1 MACRLRGPGMEP
13 ERKPL
18 EKPDPRLKPVEP
30 EMEKGLDPDKSSRTP
45 DTEPPK
51 EKRKD
56 DL

>member
-1 MACRLRGPGMEP
+1 MEA

-18 EKPDPRLKPVEP
+18 ERPEPKLKPVEP
-30 EMEKGLDPDKSSRTP
+30 EMQHGLDEEKSSRTP
-45 DTEPPK
+45 ETEPPK

>member
-1 MACRLRGPGMEP
+1 MVFMEP

-18 EKPDPRLKPVEP
+18 EKPEPNLKPIEP
-30 EMEKGLDPDKSSRTP
+30 EMPKGLDEDKSSRTP

>member
-1 MACRLRGPGMEP
+1 MEA

-18 EKPDPRLKPVEP
+18 EKPEPRRQPVEP
-30 EMEKGLDPDKSSRTP
+30 EMPKGLDEEHSGRTP

>member
-1 MACRLRGPGMEP
+1 MQP

-18 EKPDPRLKPVEP
+18 EKPDPQLKPVEP
-30 EMEKGLDPDKSSRTP
+30 EMQKGLDEEKSSRTP

-51 EKRKD
+51 DKRVD

>member
-1 MACRLRGPGMEP
+1 MEA

-18 EKPDPRLKPVEP
+18 EKPEPRLKPVEP
-30 EMEKGLDPDKSSRTP
+30 EMEKGLDPEKSSRTP

>member
-1 MACRLRGPGMEP
+1 MVFDQGLMEP

-18 EKPDPRLKPVEP
+18 EKPEPNLKPIEP
-30 EMEKGLDPDKSSRTP
+30 EMPKGLDEDKSSRTP

>member
-1 MACRLRGPGMEP
+1 MDTQP

-18 EKPDPRLKPVEP
+18 EKPEHPPKPIEP
-30 EMEKGLDPDKSSRTP
+30 EMPKGLDIDKSGRTP

-51 EKRKD
+51 EKRVD